1 LIRVASCRDLLSF
14 LPSLILIFAVVRR
27 PDFLPPLHGRKLK
40 AWVRRWDQITRVE
53 ATEKIQKIA
62 RQYAKDKRLK
72 TKVRFML
79 HFLAGNISS
88 LLEIFSSLLEMTSLK
103 IICLQNATDLRDSLK
118 VSVSSCF
125 TSSRLAPEPLPF
137 QSGQALLDLVSEY
150 GEPESNPEIGGEPEP
165 CRSTASVHGQHVLDS
180 GYESVQHVEHA
191 DRDKLERKVERLQAK
206 NFRLESELFVKKD
219 ELAQAKADL
228 AKMRVHNEIR
238 LEIALN
244 SVNPNVSGYRN
255 GKIIYKPPPSKTP
268 LIDAHFRIFG
278 THESVGPGPYANGSW
293 YDWSNPGK
301 PKPPLTHEFVAKYRK
316 ERAAKQKAQEEA
328 RRRAREE
335 DPIWKAAMAKAD
347 AQIKVLADARR
358 RAAEREAALAE
369 QANGFTW
376 PRRQRG
382 CSGTSVTEK
391 K

>member
-1 LIRVASCRDLLSF
+1 MQRLACCDSF
-14 LPSLILIFAVVRR
+14 PPSLILIFAFVRR

-40 AWVRRWDQITRVE
+40 AWMRRWDQMTRVK
-53 ATEKIQKIA
+53 ATEKIQKFV
-62 RQYAKDKRLK
+62 RHYTKDKRLK

-79 HFLAGNISS
+79 LFLAGNISS
-88 LLEIFSSLLEMTSLK
+88 LLEISSSLLEMM
-103 IICLQNATDLRDSLK
+103 ICLQNATDLQDSLK

-125 TSSRLAPEPLPF
+125 TSSCLATEPLPF
-137 QSGQALLDLVSEY
+137 PSGQALLDLVSEY
-150 GEPESNPEIGGEPEP
+150 GDPESNPEIGGEPEP

-180 GYESVQHVEHA
+180 GYEPVQDVEHA
-191 DRDKLERKVERLQAK
+191 DMDKLKRKLERFQTKIY
-206 NFRLESELFVKKD
+206 RLESELFVKED

-228 AKMRVHNEIR
+228 AKTRVHNEIR

-244 SVNPNVSGYRN
+244 RANPNISGYRN
-255 GKIIYKPPPSKTP
+255 GKIIYKPPASKTP
-268 LIDAHFRIFG
+268 MIDAHFRIFG
-278 THESVGPGPYANGSW
+278 THESVGPGPYANCSW

-316 ERAAKQKAQEEA
+316 ERDAERKAQEEA

-335 DPIWKAAMAKAD
+335 DPVWQAAMAKAD
-347 AQIKVLADARR
+347 AEIKVLADARR